1 VLRRVLQAYLAGT
14 GTLADL
20 QADAALGWADRERVG
35 FQLTNLAEALAPSN
49 NPVLNPAFWKA
60 AIDTGGGSVL
70 AGARRL
76 AGDLATPPRV
86 PSMVEPDAFEV
97 GVDLAVT
104 PGSVVLRTP
113 VFELIQYAPA
123 TELVRERPLLVVPPV
138 INKYYIVDLAPGRS
152 LVEYLVSTGQQVFMI
167 SWRNPDVRHRD
178 WNLDTYGEAILAA
191 LAAARD
197 ITGADSAVLLAL
209 CSGGILA
216 AMVAAHLAATG
227 RDDQLAGL
235 ALAVTVLDQ
244 ARAGLPAALLD
255 QRTAHAAIAASA
267 ARGYL
272 DGAALAE
279 IFAWLKPGDLIWT
292 YWVNNYLLGRPPP
305 AFDILYWNADTTRM
319 PAGVHRDFIELAL
332 GNSLTVPGQATMLGS
347 PVDLGA
353 VSTDGY
359 LVAGATDHLCPW
371 QSCYRSTQLLG
382 GDSRFVLARSGH
394 IASMVS
400 PVGNAKAVYRTAPV
414 TPPDPE
420 DWLAAASTEQGSW
433 WPDFAA
439 WLGERS
445 GAEKP
450 APDSPGSVELP
461 PLEPAPG
468 SYVFD
473 R

>member
-1 VLRRVLQAYLAGT
+1 MLRRVLQAYLAGT
-14 GTLADL
+14 ATLAEL
-20 QADAALGWADRERVG
+20 QADAELDWADRERVG

-86 PSMVEPDAFEV
+86 PAMVEPDAFEV

-178 WNLDTYGEAILAA
+178 WDLDTYGEAILAA
-191 LAAARD
+191 LATARD
-197 ITGADSAVLLAL
+197 ITGADSALLLGL

-227 RDDQLAGL
+227 QDDQLAGL

-255 QRTAHAAIAASA
+255 QRTARAAIAASA

-279 IFAWLKPGDLIWT
+279 IFAWLKPGDLIWN

-305 AFDILYWNADTTRM
+305 GVRHPVLERGHHPD
-319 PAGVHRDFIELAL
+319 AGRRAPRLHRA
-332 GNSLTVPGQATMLGS
+332 GPGQQ
-347 PVDLGA
+347 PDR
-353 VSTDGY
+353 
-359 LVAGATDHLCPW
+359 AGP
-371 QSCYRSTQLLG
+371 
-382 GDSRFVLARSGH
+382 GH
-394 IASMVS
+394 HA
-400 PVGNAKAVYRTAPV
+400 G
-414 TPPDPE
+414 
-420 DWLAAASTEQGSW
+420 Q
-433 WPDFAA
+433 
-439 WLGERS
+439 
-445 GAEKP
+445 
-450 APDSPGSVELP
+450 PG
-461 PLEPAPG
+461 
-468 SYVFD
+468 
-473 R
+473 